1 MGYIDPLGRFIRD
14 PDVDS
19 IDSPP
24 SSSRKTYSKAFQF
37 LTQFVR
43 NEHDELVKF
52 SHSSF
57 ISPRYFLYRQSKK
70 LPHDLLKHLLMK

>member
-24 SSSRKTYSKAFQF
+24 SSNRKTSLKPFHF

-43 NEHDELVKF
+43 NEHDELEEEAVARF
-52 SHSSF
+52 AETF
-57 ISPRYFLYRQSKK
+57 INEITNRTENPIF
-70 LPHDLLKHLLMK
+70 P